1 MEVLGSWIH
10 LLLLEMGGGR
20 GRAKREGSYMV
31 LVLKEIWSQLPD
43 SIIPFKLLLSLLSC
57 TP

>member
-1 MEVLGSWIH
+1 MLGSWIH